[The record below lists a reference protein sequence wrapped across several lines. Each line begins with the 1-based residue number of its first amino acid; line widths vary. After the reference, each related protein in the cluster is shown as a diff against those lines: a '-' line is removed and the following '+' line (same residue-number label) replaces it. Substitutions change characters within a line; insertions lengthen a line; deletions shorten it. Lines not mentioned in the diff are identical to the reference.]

1 MEEKLKNL
9 KKYNIT
15 ITNEDLEK
23 FDSSIWNNI
32 DKCINAAI
40 EASYYKEEFII
51 MQRIIC
57 IQYEKIK
64 ELEKRLERRSNAKT
78 RARSSRVRGL

>member
-1 MEEKLKNL
+1 MEEKLK
-9 KKYNIT
+9 KYNID
-15 ITNEDLEK
+15 ITKDDLEK
-23 FDSSIWNNI
+23 FDDTIWNNI

-40 EASYYKEEFII
+40 ESNYYKEEFIL

-64 ELEKRLERRSNAKT
+64 ELERRIHAKT
-78 RARSSRVRGL
+78 RTRSSRTRGL